1 MSQRVEKCVYI
12 AVWGFTEAKETF
24 LSYFDKTAATLIMKD
39 DIDFVYLPFE
49 DKDYSIMLFNLPM
62 RATLKDTA
70 IQYAIHISHAHILI
84 EPSLEIAKVIQAC
97 MPHCDGSGLIYTWHR
112 LDAEAL
118 GLELINEPTN
128 VDDAIQLLHSIAS
141 NTIEKNLLLPP
152 VIEMPIP
159 ELPHENVVPVD
170 EIVKDKEVKQQCK
183 K

>member
-1 MSQRVEKCVYI
+1 MDRCIYVAI
-12 AVWGFTEAKETF
+12 WGFTEAKESF
-24 LSYFDKTAATLIMKD
+24 ISYFDKTAAPLILKD

-62 RATLKDTA
+62 RATIKDTA
-70 IQYAIHISHAHILI
+70 IQYAIHIAHAHVLI

-118 GLELINEPTN
+118 GLELITEPTTA
-128 VDDAIQLLHSIAS
+128 DEAIQLLHSIAS
-141 NTIEKNLLLPP
+141 KTIEKNLLLPP
-152 VIEMPIP
+152 VIETKLP
-159 ELPHENVVPVD
+159 EVPRENVVPME
-170 EIVKDKEVKQQCK
+170 EILKDKNTKQQCK